1 MAYTSVLANR
11 YAEGLLR
18 VVRAVGHFE
27 EVGRELHA
35 FLDVFE
41 GGGELHEVMLNPAY
55 NAKVR
60 RECVDD
66 LVSPLGLSKET
77 ANFLRLLIQKRR
89 IQHLP
94 EIVRAYDDRYR
105 AELGIIR
112 AEVLVAEEVDTAMQ
126 GRLES
131 VVSRITGKKPELAV
145 RHDPSI
151 IGGIKILMG
160 NTVLDASIKT
170 KLERLREKLTDPSS
184 NSFGEIN

>member
-18 VVRAVGHFE
+18 VVRATGRFEQVGQ
-27 EVGRELHA
+27 ELHA
-35 FLDVFE
+35 FLELFE
-41 GGGELHEVMLNPAY
+41 SGSDLREVMLNPAY
-55 NAKVR
+55 NARTR
-60 RECVDD
+60 REHVDG
-66 LVSPLGLSKET
+66 LVGPMGLSNET

-94 EIVRAYDDRYR
+94 EIVHAYDDRYR

-112 AEVLVAEEVDTAMQ
+112 AEVLVAEEVDTAMR

-145 RHDPSI
+145 RRDPSI

-184 NSFGEIN
+184 SSFGELN

>member
-18 VVRAVGHFE
+18 VVRQTGHFE
-27 EVGRELHA
+27 QVGKELHA
-35 FLDVFE
+35 FLDQFE
-41 GGGELHEVMLNPAY
+41 AGGELREVMLNPAY

-60 RECVDD
+60 RECVDG
-66 LVSPLGLSKET
+66 LVAPLGLSIET
-77 ANFLRLLIQKRR
+77 ANFLRLLIHKRR
-89 IQHLP
+89 FLHLP

-105 AELGIIR
+105 SELGIIR
-112 AEVLVAEEVDTAMQ
+112 AEVLVAEEVDAATRV
-126 GRLES
+126 RLES

-145 RHDPSI
+145 RCDPSL

-170 KLERLREKLTDPSS
+170 KLERLRERLTDPSS
-184 NSFGEIN
+184 NSFGESN